1 MLVNLNEV
9 LKKAQKGKYAVGL
22 FNTTDTDMLQ
32 AVIEAAEESNSPVI
46 LGTAEVLLP
55 YGELKLIAP
64 SVIAAAKRA
73 SVPVVVHY
81 DHGLTFERCL
91 EALQL
96 GFSSVMFDGSAKAY
110 GQNIEETKEIVKI
123 AHAFGASVEGEIGH
137 VGEAAQGDELL
148 ENMYTT
154 VAEAKEYLENT
165 GVDALAVAIGSAH
178 GVYKKKPKLN
188 IERLKEIADA
198 VSVPLVLHG
207 GSGLSDDDFKN
218 TIREGIAK
226 VNIFTDLCLAGER
239 AMKDGAEKKLGY
251 LETRNL
257 KVEYIKEAVKHK
269 MSLFGSVN
277 KA

>member
-1 MLVNLNEV
+1 M
-9 LKKAQKGKYAVGL
+9 
-22 FNTTDTDMLQ
+22 
-32 AVIEAAEESNSPVI
+32 
-46 LGTAEVLLP
+46 
-55 YGELKLIAP
+55 
-64 SVIAAAKRA
+64 
-73 SVPVVVHY
+73 
-81 DHGLTFERCL
+81 
-91 EALQL
+91 
-96 GFSSVMFDGSAKAY
+96 
-110 GQNIEETKEIVKI
+110 KI

-137 VGEAAQGDELL
+137 VGEAAQGDESL

-154 VAEAKEYLENT
+154 VAEAKEYRENT

-178 GVYKKKPKLN
+178 GVYKKK
-188 IERLKEIADA
+188 ERLKEIADA

>member
-1 MLVNLNEV
+1 MVFILCFSRFNLQSF
-9 LKKAQKGKYAVGL
+9 LKNRLGEAAKEDNL
-22 FNTTDTDMLQ
+22 LTDMYTTP
-32 AVIEAAEESNSPVI
+32 EE
-46 LGTAEVLLP
+46 
-55 YGELKLIAP
+55 
-64 SVIAAAKRA
+64 
-73 SVPVVVHY
+73 
-81 DHGLTFERCL
+81 
-91 EALQL
+91 
-96 GFSSVMFDGSAKAY
+96 AKAY
-110 GQNIEETKEIVKI
+110 LD
-123 AHAFGASVEGEIGH
+123 A
-137 VGEAAQGDELL
+137 
-148 ENMYTT
+148 
-154 VAEAKEYLENT
+154 T

-178 GVYKKKPKLN
+178 GVYKKKPMLN
-188 IERLKEIADA
+188 IERLKEISGA

-218 TIREGIAK
+218 TIRNGIAK